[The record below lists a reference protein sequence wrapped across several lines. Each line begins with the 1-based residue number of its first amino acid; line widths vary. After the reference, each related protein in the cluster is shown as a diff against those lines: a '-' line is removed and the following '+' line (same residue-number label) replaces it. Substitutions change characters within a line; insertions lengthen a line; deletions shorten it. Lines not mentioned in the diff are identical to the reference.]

1 MFGKSATTI
10 GMVTNGLPRTHPNA
24 FFHNQIHKSRHSETA
39 SRQFLI
45 PNSQFLI
52 EYARTEPQYLVL
64 YISVHT
70 EAEFN

>member
-52 EYARTEPQYLVL
+52 EYAR
-64 YISVHT
+64 
-70 EAEFN
+70 AEL